1 MSVEK
6 INRGSSESELIN
18 QIIHIRR
25 SMNMTQQELALRS
38 GSSQQE
44 ISRLEKQKHSPSIR
58 TLVKILDSV
67 DYELSLVKKE
77 R

>member
-25 SMNMTQQELALRS
+25 SMNMTQQELARRS

-58 TLVKILDSV
+58 TLFKILDSV